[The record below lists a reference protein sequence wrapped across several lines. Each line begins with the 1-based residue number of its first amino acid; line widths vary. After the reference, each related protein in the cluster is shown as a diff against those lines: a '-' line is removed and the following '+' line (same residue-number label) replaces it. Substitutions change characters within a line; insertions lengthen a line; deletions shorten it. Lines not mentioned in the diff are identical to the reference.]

1 MGNTNFTESKPL
13 PFEHLFVFETKILV
27 DKIYDKTKMKT
38 LQHIATPG
46 DFLRVKQ
53 HCPAYRACFTL
64 TAVYTSFP
72 FGFENSLW
80 FQIVLGPIIFI
91 V

>member
-1 MGNTNFTESKPL
+1 MIKP
-13 PFEHLFVFETKILV
+13 
-27 DKIYDKTKMKT
+27 KMKT

-46 DFLRVKQ
+46 DFLGVKQ
-53 HCPAYRACFTL
+53 HCPAYCACFTL

-80 FQIVLGPIIFI
+80 FQIVLVPIIFI